1 MLIWGLNLLES
12 GFVLTFL
19 VINGWTYTVENIYK
33 RTVKWFI
40 FDDSETMRHTS
51 SLWVIKI
58 KWVGSI
64 FKPWKMIIFEYGIKS
79 CDFYATIF
87 MSFYRHWPNWRGVPS
102 EQHSFVNGS
111 NGVDRQHFL
120 IFPCP
125 SSGWYGYRLGN
136 WPQQESSGSGLVSTS
151 SLVEPIFKRMFG
163 FWNSWARTNG
173 GVFF

>member
-1 MLIWGLNLLES
+1 MRFEFIRKWICVNFFGHQRLDLYSRKYLQTYSQMIYIWWLRNQEAYYMPH
-12 GFVLTFL
+12 
-19 VINGWTYTVENIYK
+19 I
-33 RTVKWFI
+33 
-40 FDDSETMRHTS
+40 S
-51 SLWVIKI
+51 SLWIIKI
-58 KWVGSI
+58 KWVRSI
-64 FKPWKMIIFEYGIKS
+64 LKPWKMIIFEYGIKS
-79 CDFYATIF
+79 CDFYTTIL
-87 MSFYRHWPNWRGVPS
+87 MSFYGHWPNWRGVPS

-136 WPQQESSGSGLVSTS
+136 WPQQESSGSGLIS